1 MKLTFL
7 ICLGILFGSH
17 AVAQKQALGKVKKE
31 ELMERVH
38 PKDSSA
44 AAAIIFK
51 KAKTTYTYYEQNG
64 FVSTTDFEIKIKIY
78 KKEGFSWANFEIPY
92 YVGYQTLND
101 EYVDI
106 ISAYTYN
113 LEGDNITK
121 DKVVSQSKFKQTVN
135 EYWAKR
141 TIAFPNVRVGS
152 IIELKYKLKSENISV
167 LPDFQY
173 QYDIPVNFAEYTT
186 EIPAFY
192 LYKGMLRGF
201 VKPETTYKVEP
212 TSQSFESKVDKASS
226 SKVLQYDQV
235 VTKYIAKDIP
245 ALKEEEYV
253 NHMQNYYAKIV
264 HELELIR
271 YPEEEPKPIS
281 TTWEKVVESIYK
293 EERFGKE
300 LKETNYHFDDLRL
313 LIKKDFTTKDKIT
326 AVFNFVKSRMN
337 WDEKYGYYTHK
348 GVIKAYQDKVGNV
361 AEINFILLS
370 MLKLAGVEA
379 YPVLIST
386 RENGLAFF
394 PNKSIFNYVIVA
406 AVDGQENILLDATD
420 KSADLNILPIRD
432 LNTSGRMIQDNGA
445 SSEIDLMPKS
455 NSKEVLNMMAQI
467 DTQGKVSGKIR
478 HQYFDYNAYLYR
490 ANYNGVAKQSLIE
503 RLEKKYNGIEI
514 QEYDV
519 QNNYDF
525 TKPIIE
531 NYAFE
536 ATNSVEIIGNK
547 MYVSPLL
554 FFALEQNPF
563 KSEVREYPVDFGF
576 PNQDKFNVSLTIPE
590 GYTIETIPQPKAIAM
605 PDGLANFKYNISNTE
620 NVIQLTYAVDINMAI
635 INADYYDALKNFF
648 KELVNKQTEKIVL
661 KKI

>member
-51 KAKTTYTYYEQNG
+51 KAKTTYTYYEQSG
-64 FVSTTDFEIKIKIY
+64 FVSSTDFEIKIKIY

-141 TIAFPNVRVGS
+141 TIAFPNVKVGS

-620 NVIQLTYAVDINMAI
+620 NVIQLTYAVDINKAI

-661 KKI
+661 KKG

>member
-1 MKLTFL
+1 M
-7 ICLGILFGSH
+7 LGFK
-17 AVAQKQALGKVKKE
+17 VTAQKQALGKVKKE
-31 ELMERVH
+31 ELIERVH

-44 AAAIIFK
+44 SAAIIFK
-51 KAKTTYTYYEQNG
+51 KAKTTYTYYEQKG

-92 YVGYQTLND
+92 YVGYQTLNN

-135 EYWAKR
+135 EYWAKQ
-141 TIAFPNVRVGS
+141 TIAFPNVKVGS

-173 QYDIPVNFAEYTT
+173 QYDIPVNYAEYIT
-186 EIPAFY
+186 EIPEFY

-201 VKPETTYKVEP
+201 VKPENTYKIEP
-212 TSQSFESKVDKASS
+212 TSQSFESKADKAST
-226 SKVLQYDQV
+226 SKMLHYNQV
-235 VTKYIAKDIP
+235 VTKYLAKDIP

-253 NHMQNYYAKIV
+253 NHMQNYYAKII

-300 LKETNYHFDDLRL
+300 IKEINYLFDDLRL

-406 AVDGQENILLDATD
+406 AVEGQENILLDATD
-420 KSADLNILPIRD
+420 KNADLNILPIRD
-432 LNTSGRMIQDNGA
+432 LNTSGRMIQANGS

-467 DTQGKVSGKIR
+467 DVQGKVSGKIR

-620 NVIQLTYAVDINMAI
+620 NVIQLTYAVDINKAI

>member
-1 MKLTFL
+1 
-7 ICLGILFGSH
+7 
-17 AVAQKQALGKVKKE
+17 
-31 ELMERVH
+31 
-38 PKDSSA
+38 
-44 AAAIIFK
+44 
-51 KAKTTYTYYEQNG
+51 
-64 FVSTTDFEIKIKIY
+64 
-78 KKEGFSWANFEIPY
+78 
-92 YVGYQTLND
+92 
-101 EYVDI
+101 
-106 ISAYTYN
+106 
-113 LEGDNITK
+113 
-121 DKVVSQSKFKQTVN
+121 
-135 EYWAKR
+135 
-141 TIAFPNVRVGS
+141 
-152 IIELKYKLKSENISV
+152 
-167 LPDFQY
+167 
-173 QYDIPVNFAEYTT
+173 
-186 EIPAFY
+186 
-192 LYKGMLRGF
+192 
-201 VKPETTYKVEP
+201 
-212 TSQSFESKVDKASS
+212 
-226 SKVLQYDQV
+226 
-235 VTKYIAKDIP
+235 
-245 ALKEEEYV
+245 
-253 NHMQNYYAKIV
+253 
-264 HELELIR
+264 
-271 YPEEEPKPIS
+271 
-281 TTWEKVVESIYK
+281 
-293 EERFGKE
+293 
-300 LKETNYHFDDLRL
+300 
-313 LIKKDFTTKDKIT
+313 
-326 AVFNFVKSRMN
+326 
-337 WDEKYGYYTHK
+337 
-348 GVIKAYQDKVGNV
+348 
-361 AEINFILLS
+361 

-490 ANYNGVAKQSLIE
+490 ANYNGMAKQSLME

-620 NVIQLTYAVDINMAI
+620 NVIQLTYAVDINKAI

-661 KKI
+661 KKG